1 MSLGAI
7 RQTIAFT
14 LYNLGNEMSLACG
27 WLPRTWGKY
36 IVTGA
41 MFMARYY
48 EPEHVEDVEHDTV
61 MILVD
66 GKLVE
71 VTADDAEVRK

>member
-1 MSLGAI
+1 M
-7 RQTIAFT
+7 
-14 LYNLGNEMSLACG
+14 
-27 WLPRTWGKY
+27 K
-36 IVTGA
+36 GA

>member
-1 MSLGAI
+1 
-7 RQTIAFT
+7 
-14 LYNLGNEMSLACG
+14 
-27 WLPRTWGKY
+27 
-36 IVTGA
+36 
-41 MFMARYY
+41 MARYY
-48 EPEHVEDVEHDTV
+48 EPEHVEYVEHDTV

>member
-1 MSLGAI
+1 
-7 RQTIAFT
+7 
-14 LYNLGNEMSLACG
+14 
-27 WLPRTWGKY
+27 
-36 IVTGA
+36 
-41 MFMARYY
+41 MARYY
-48 EPEHVEDVEHDTV
+48 EPEHVEDVENDNV